1 MQVCKMEGRGDGAR
15 IGAISSNL
23 LKPLWK
29 ELRVGD
35 SKETMK

>member
-1 MQVCKMEGRGDGAR
+1 MVGIGYEAR

-29 ELRVGD
+29 GLSVGD
-35 SKETMK
+35 SKETVK